1 MQLFASGF
9 SSGIVIKD
17 LTNSMAKVET
27 GEASLKIP
35 YG

>member
-9 SSGIVIKD
+9 SSSIVIKD
-17 LTNSMAKVET
+17 LTHTTAKVET
-27 GEASLKIP
+27 REASLKIP